1 MSTKTFIA
9 SAILASLTAVA
20 GQAMAADNPNASQGS
35 APQVSTISRAEVLA
49 DLQIYRES
57 GLALAELPENYG
69 LDTARR
75 AQAQAKYAQL
85 RNSTYYA
92 TLVKRYDDGAG
103 KTEVAGTTATTTAR

>member
-1 MSTKTFIA
+1 MSTTKTFIA
-9 SAILASLTAVA
+9 SAILASLTAFA
-20 GQAMAADNPNASQGS
+20 GQAMAADNPNANQGS

-69 LDTARR
+69 LDAGRR

-85 RNSTYYA
+85 RNSPYYA
-92 TLVKRYDDGAG
+92 TLVKRYDDGAE
-103 KTEVAGTTATTTAR
+103 KVDVAATAAPTTR